1 LNSQEG
7 RRALNMLP
15 YKLEN
20 RYGTILLFPEN
31 NLVTRGHFNNKDKF
45 YGKITGKKMNIYREW
60 TKTGPGTRYRISER
74 TGLQFRLELA
84 NPVIFFF

>member
-1 LNSQEG
+1 
-7 RRALNMLP
+7 MLP

-45 YGKITGKKMNIYREW
+45 YGKITGEKNEYLSRMDKNWPRNSVPY
-60 TKTGPGTRYRISER
+60 
-74 TGLQFRLELA
+74 F
-84 NPVIFFF
+84 